1 MQAGTVGGPQAA
13 GADDLAMRLHAA
25 QSRLAAGELPPD
37 LRARLQRHLIAV
49 CDAAKAPG
57 ADPAACRRR
66 LDGFLA
72 ALDVAITGK

>member
-1 MQAGTVGGPQAA
+1 VQAESVGGPQAA

-25 QSRLAAGELPPD
+25 QARLAAGNLPPEI
-37 LRARLQRHLIAV
+37 RARLQRHLIAV

-57 ADPAACRRR
+57 ADPTACQRR

-72 ALDVAITGK
+72 ALNVAITGK